1 MNCNE
6 WLKRW
11 WQSKGF
17 GIESKTDYAFLT
29 DVIKEDYPYYAYED
43 IRHQHPDDSD
53 RDIRK
58 LELRYRVA
66 NALKDKEYAIVEG
79 RLEDSDEWQ
88 KYIDGR
94 YITYDMVDIGIA
106 IRALDREPEHYFL
119 LKV

>member
-29 DVIKEDYPYYAYED
+29 DVIKEDYPYYAYDD
-43 IRHQHPDDSD
+43 IRRQHPDDSD

-58 LELRYRVA
+58 LELSYRVA

-94 YITYDMVDIGIA
+94 YITYDMVDMGIA
-106 IRALDREPEHYFL
+106 IRAIDREPEHYFL

>member
-43 IRHQHPDDSD
+43 IRRQHPNDSD

-88 KYIDGR
+88 RYIDGR
-94 YITYDMVDIGIA
+94 YITYDMVDMGIA
-106 IRALDREPEHYFL
+106 IRAIDREPEHYFL